1 MGVNF
6 AHVLWV
12 ASEAFRPDFDFRH
25 ASAGVVVVGESA
37 YAVLVWECFTVEP
50 DAAHAQR
57 QGVPVPGE
65 CLVEVLLDYSDAVV
79 GFYTFSLDVFG
90 GLE

>member
-12 ASEAFRPDFDFRH
+12 VSEAFRPDFDFRH

-37 YAVLVWECFTVEP
+37 YAVVVWECFAVEP

-57 QGVPVPGE
+57 QGVPVPGQGF
-65 CLVEVLLDYSDAVV
+65 VEVFLDDADAVV
-79 GFYTFSLDVFG
+79 GFYTFGLDVFG